1 MKYKKQITL
10 TLMMTKYLLIKLIDY
25 ELIKNITINI
35 IIWDFINN

>member
-10 TLMMTKYLLIKLIDY
+10 TLMRTKYLLIKLIDY